1 MTLRLVRRASC
12 WITAAVILAG
22 AAWAESP
29 IKPRPPQA
37 LVQLE
42 FETRIARMAAED
54 CAALALN
61 PEGMAMQRF
70 RMFLVTGIAKNQ
82 LARFNSIPLSRFSP
96 LFGAFFADLGL
107 GQETTQETMCTAF
120 QSLPGNGTRI
130 GQMLIHVPP
139 PPS

>member
-1 MTLRLVRRASC
+1 M
-12 WITAAVILAG
+12 ILAG

-42 FETRIARMAAED
+42 FETRIAR
-54 CAALALN
+54 
-61 PEGMAMQRF
+61 MAMQRF

-96 LFGAFFADLGL
+96 LFGTFFADLGL